1 MDEETISF
9 FSRFSEAFGPSGFEM
24 EPLRMLKDRYSSFA
38 DEVLTD
44 RLGSLIMRKTGT
56 SDKPRIMAAGHSD
69 EIGFIIVSI
78 EDNGFLK
85 FEPLGGWVPTTLPA
99 HRVVIR
105 TKKGDYVG
113 VITSKPPHLMT
124 PEERKKPLEIKDL
137 YIDVGAKNKDQ
148 IKEMGI
154 RIGDP
159 VAPLAPFEVIRGG
172 KAWLGKAFDDRVGAF
187 IVMEVL
193 KRLKEDGVQHPN
205 TYYAVA
211 TVQEEVGLRGAET
224 AADVVDPDVFIAV
237 DVDIAGDSPGVS
249 PSEAPAKMGEGVSIL
264 TWDRSMI
271 PNSRLKEFVI
281 EVAEE
286 ENIPYQLSAVRG
298 GTDAGRVHLHK
309 YGVPSIVLG
318 VPTRHIHSHSS
329 IMSPDDVEAA
339 IKLLIALIKRM
350 DDGTVRGF
358 TGI

>member
-1 MDEETISF
+1 
-9 FSRFSEAFGPSGFEM
+9 GFEI
-24 EPLRMLKDRYSSFA
+24 EPMRMLKERYSSFA
-38 DEVLTD
+38 DELLSD
-44 RLGSLIMRKTGT
+44 KLGSLILKKVGT
-56 SDKPRIMAAGHSD
+56 SDRPRIMASGHAD
-69 EIGFIIVSI
+69 EVGFIIVSI
-78 EDNGFLK
+78 EDNGFLR

-99 HRVVIR
+99 QRVVIR

-124 PEERKKPLEIKDL
+124 PEERKKPLEFKDL

-148 IKEMGI
+148 VKEMGI

-159 VAPLAPFEVIRGG
+159 VAPLSPFEVLRGG

-187 IVMEVL
+187 IVMEAL
-193 KRLKEDGVQHPN
+193 KMLKEQGIDHPN

-224 AADVVDPDVFIAV
+224 AADVVDPDVFFAV

-249 PSEAPAKMGEGVSIL
+249 PSEAPSKMGEGVSIL

-271 PNSRLKEFVI
+271 PNAKLKEFVI

-298 GTDAGRVHLHK
+298 GTDAGKVHLHK

-329 IMSPDDVEAA
+329 VMSPDDVEAA
-339 IKLLIALIKRM
+339 IKLLVALIKHM
-350 DDGTVRGF
+350 DQETVRGF
-358 TGI
+358 TQI

>member
-1 MDEETISF
+1 MDEDTISF
-9 FSRFSEAFGPSGFEM
+9 FSRFTEAFGPSGFEI
-24 EPLRMLKDRYSSFA
+24 EPLKMLKERYSPYA
-38 DEVLTD
+38 DEILSD
-44 RLGSLIMRKTGT
+44 KLGSLILVKRGSSERPK
-56 SDKPRIMAAGHSD
+56 IMASGHSD

-99 HRVVIR
+99 HRVIIR
-105 TKKGDYVG
+105 SKKGDYVG

-124 PEERKKPLEIKDL
+124 PEERKKPIEFKDL

-159 VAPLAPFEVIRGG
+159 VAPLAPFEVLRGG

-187 IVMEVL
+187 IVMETL
-193 KRLKEDGVQHPN
+193 KRLKEGRIDHPN
-205 TYYAVA
+205 SYYAVT

-224 AADVVDPDVFIAV
+224 AADVVDPDLFIAV

-249 PSEAPAKMGEGVSIL
+249 SYEAPSKMGEGVSIL
-264 TWDRSMI
+264 TWDKSMV
-271 PNSRLKEFVI
+271 PNARLKEFVI

-286 ENIPYQLSAVRG
+286 ENIPYQLSAVKG
-298 GTDAGRVHLHK
+298 GTDAGKVHLHK

-318 VPTRHIHSHSS
+318 IPTRHIHSHSS

-339 IKLLIALIKRM
+339 LRLMVALIKRL
-350 DDGTVRGF
+350 DERTVRGF
-358 TGI
+358 TEI

>member
-9 FSRFSEAFGPSGFEM
+9 FSSFSEAFGPSGFEI
-24 EPLRMLKDRYSSFA
+24 EPMRMLKERYSSFA
-38 DEVLTD
+38 DELLSD
-44 RLGSLIMRKTGT
+44 KLGSLILKKVGT
-56 SDKPRIMAAGHSD
+56 SDRPRIMASGHAD
-69 EIGFIIVSI
+69 EVGFIIVSI
-78 EDNGFLK
+78 EDNGFLR

-99 HRVVIR
+99 QRVVIR

-124 PEERKKPLEIKDL
+124 PEERKKPLEFKDL

-148 IKEMGI
+148 VKEMGI

-159 VAPLAPFEVIRGG
+159 VAPLSPFEVLRGG

-187 IVMEVL
+187 IVMEAL
-193 KRLKEDGVQHPN
+193 KMLKEQGIDHPN

-224 AADVVDPDVFIAV
+224 AANVVDPDVFFAV

-249 PSEAPAKMGEGVSIL
+249 PSEAPSKMGEGVSIL
-264 TWDRSMI
+264 TWDKSMI
-271 PNSRLKEFVI
+271 PNAKLKEFVI

-298 GTDAGRVHLHK
+298 GTDAGKVHLHK

-329 IMSPDDVEAA
+329 VMSPDDVEAA
-339 IKLLIALIKRM
+339 IKLLVALIKRM
-350 DDGTVRGF
+350 DQETVRGF
-358 TGI
+358 TQI

>member
-1 MDEETISF
+1 MEDEAVSF
-9 FSRFSEAFGPSGFEM
+9 FSRFSEAFGPSGFEI
-24 EPLRMLKDRYSSFA
+24 EPLKMLKNRYSPYS
-38 DEVLTD
+38 DEVLSD
-44 RLGSLIMRKTGT
+44 RLGSLILKKIGI
-56 SDKPRIMAAGHSD
+56 SDRPRIMASGHAD
-69 EIGFIIVSI
+69 EVGFIVVSI
-78 EDNGFLK
+78 EDNGFLR
-85 FEPLGGWVPTTLPA
+85 FEPLGGWVTTTLPA
-99 HRVVIR
+99 HRVIIR

-124 PEERKKPLEIKDL
+124 PEERKKPLEFKDL

-159 VAPLAPFEVIRGG
+159 IAPLSPFEVLRNG
-172 KAWLGKAFDDRVGAF
+172 KAWLGKAFDDRIGAF
-187 IVMEVL
+187 IVMETL
-193 KRLKEDGVQHPN
+193 KRLKEQEISHPN
-205 TYYAVA
+205 AYYAVS

-249 PSEAPAKMGEGVSIL
+249 PSEAPSKMGEGVSIL

-271 PNSRLKEFVI
+271 PNARLKEFVI
-281 EVAEE
+281 DVAEE

-339 IKLLIALIKRM
+339 IKLLMALIKRIDM
-350 DDGTVRGF
+350 DTVRRF
-358 TGI
+358 TEI

>member
-1 MDEETISF
+1 MISF
-9 FSRFSEAFGPSGFEM
+9 FSRFSEAFGPSGFET
-24 EPLRMLKDRYSSFA
+24 EPLLMLKERYSPFA
-38 DEVLTD
+38 DEALTD
-44 RLGSLIMRKTGT
+44 KLGSLILKKTGT
-56 SDKPRIMAAGHSD
+56 SDRPRIMAAGHSD
-69 EIGFIIVSI
+69 EVGFIIVSI
-78 EDNGFLK
+78 EDSGFLK
-85 FEPLGGWVPTTLPA
+85 FQPLGGWVPTTLPA
-99 HRVVIR
+99 HRVIIR
-105 TKKGDYVG
+105 SRKGDYVG

-148 IKEMGI
+148 VEEMGI

-159 VAPLAPFEVIRGG
+159 VAPLAPFEVLREG
-172 KAWLGKAFDDRVGAF
+172 KAWLGKAFDDRIGAF
-187 IVMEVL
+187 IVMEAL
-193 KRLKEDGVQHPN
+193 KRLKEEEIQHPN
-205 TYYAVA
+205 TYYAVS

-224 AADVVDPDVFIAV
+224 AADVVDPDVFIAL
-237 DVDIAGDSPGVS
+237 DVDIAGDSPGVT

-271 PNSRLKEFVI
+271 PNPRFKEFVI
-281 EVAEE
+281 EIAEE

-339 IKLLIALIKRM
+339 IKLLVALIRRI
-350 DDGTVRGF
+350 DQETVRGF
-358 TGI
+358 SGI